1 MTKPLWFAGRLSL
14 SVGDSA
20 DVINWTHPDGC
31 IAWTI
36 EVLVDEDS
44 PGSQVTVDMSST
56 TRHAPGALQLTG
68 TTGPTGKARFVF
80 GAQGDSGTV
89 RVTVK
94 SGTSASQINVSASV
108 LEVTSLATGSNVTA
122 W

>member
-1 MTKPLWFAGRLSL
+1 MTKPLWFAGRVSL
-14 SVGDSA
+14 SVGQSA

-36 EVLVDEDS
+36 EILISETV
-44 PGSQVTVDMSST
+44 PGSSVTIDMGST
-56 TRHAPGALQLTG
+56 TRHAPGGLQLTG
-68 TTGPTGKARFVF
+68 TTGGTGKARFVF

-89 RVTVK
+89 RVSVT
-94 SGTSASQINVSASV
+94 SGGSTSVIEASASV

>member
-36 EVLVDEDS
+36 EVLVDETV
-44 PGSQVTVDMSST
+44 PGSQVTVDMGST

-68 TTGPTGKARFVF
+68 TTGATGKARFVF

-89 RVTVK
+89 RVTANTGG
-94 SGTSASQINVSASV
+94 STSVLSVSASV
-108 LEVTSLATGSNVTA
+108 LEVTSLATGSNVTT